1 MPDFKYL
8 YHALY
13 ILINYLFK
21 EVVDIFINEA
31 YYQESYILIM
41 SYNNVVTVAWWLDEG
56 FRNSK
61 QSIKSSEGVR

>member
-21 EVVDIFINEA
+21 QVLIFKKNKV
-31 YYQESYILIM
+31 YYQESYILIIQ
-41 SYNNVVTVAWWLDEG
+41 YNSVVTVAGWLDG
-56 FRNSK
+56 RKF
-61 QSIKSSEGVR
+61 